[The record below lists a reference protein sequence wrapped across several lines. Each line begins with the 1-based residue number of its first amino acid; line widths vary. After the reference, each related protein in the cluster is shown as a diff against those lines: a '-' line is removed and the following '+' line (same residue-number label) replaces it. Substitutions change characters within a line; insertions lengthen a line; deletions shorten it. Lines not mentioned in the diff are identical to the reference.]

1 MLVVAVVELE
11 DQVQEQM
18 LVELVDQVVVDMAE
32 SQDQNPLQVVTEQPI
47 LAVVAVVDK
56 VEQVELVDLES

>member
-1 MLVVAVVELE
+1 
-11 DQVQEQM
+11 M

>member
-32 SQDQNPLQVVTEQPI
+32 SQDQNPLQEVTEQPI